1 MDKITLTDENN
12 KEVEFK
18 IEDTFGVDD
27 KNYAALSPNDEDFV
41 VIFEMIEDSEG
52 INFKVIENNQELNEV
67 IKIYEDMKED

>member
-1 MDKITLTDENN
+1 MDKITLIDENN

-52 INFKVIENNQELNEV
+52 INFKVIENNHELNEV

>member
-1 MDKITLTDENN
+1 MDKITLIDENN